1 MKRIGIFYARLISL
15 NSKIGRIIE
24 AAAVAAR
31 SSDMY
36 GRKRMLLIGRN
47 FLVLRVSMQT
57 S

>member
-24 AAAVAAR
+24 AAAIAA
-31 SSDMY
+31 
-36 GRKRMLLIGRN
+36 GRQICM
-47 FLVLRVSMQT
+47 VESECY